1 MDKSAFYARK
11 LASLKANVTIIA
23 NVKSLTRSDSVLVIE
38 PNETENTG
46 PKTSGMENG
55 QNETLKDNNNNIE
68 INQKKRKKLN
78 KVIVT
83 HKNDDFEDLNRLEL
97 SLDASETTV
106 LDLKEQIS
114 KFFNMRAEE
123 QLVFVNDCS
132 TIDNYLLNAYSKLR
146 KKSTMVNGHASNYVM
161 DEDILDDEI
170 IVCVLHINPDKD
182 SKATPGGAAE
192 MNEFKKNLLEEAR
205 SMNVSVL

>member
-83 HKNDDFEDLNRLEL
+83 HKNDDFEDLNRLEM